1 MNISKDHLIGAGVGA
16 GAALLLTGGIMGVAK
31 LIKKHKEKKL
41 AEQLVALQK
50 NVNAAVVNSATK

>member
-1 MNISKDHLIGAGVGA
+1 MNISKDHLIGAGIGA
-16 GAALLLTGGIMGVAK
+16 GAALLLTGGIVGITK
-31 LIKKHKEKKL
+31 LVKKHKEKKL

>member
-16 GAALLLTGGIMGVAK
+16 GAALILAGSIVGLTK
-31 LIKKHKEKKL
+31 LVKKHKQKKL

-50 NVNAAVVNSATK
+50 AGVATATVTK